1 MGAVSVDIDLLRVCT
16 AGSVDDGKSTLIG
29 RLLHDSRSLMSDQLE
44 AVQRTSADGRDRPDL
59 ALLTDGLR
67 AEREQGITIDVA
79 YRYFTTPNR
88 SFILADTPGH
98 AEYTR
103 NMVTGASTA
112 DVAIVLVDARAGLI
126 EQSHRHLAIAALLGI
141 RQVVLAVNK
150 MDLVA
155 FDRAVFDGIVTAARS
170 VAEELGVHTLHAIP
184 VSALNGDNVV
194 DRSQATPWYEGPPLL
209 ELLETIKV
217 EPPEAAGPLRLA
229 VQWVIRVGEQ
239 RRYCGRIS
247 GGSAQVGDEVTVL
260 PSMTVTTITAIH
272 DGSGA
277 VRHAG
282 LGRSVSVELADDVDV
297 GRGSLLGPVGS
308 VPTPGRELRATVC
321 WLGRRPAAP
330 GDRLMLKH
338 TTTLT
343 PVVLSAI
350 EHRLDVTTLAQTPA
364 DGLVLNDIAT
374 VLLRTAAPLG
384 VDRYRDNRTTGS
396 AILIDQLTNDT
407 VGALMFL

>member
-1 MGAVSVDIDLLRVCT
+1 MGAVSISTDLLRVCT

-44 AVQRTSADGRDRPDL
+44 AVQRTSADGSDRPDL

-79 YRYFTTPNR
+79 YRYFTTPHR

-98 AEYTR
+98 AQYTR

-150 MDLVA
+150 MDLVG
-155 FDRAVFDGIVTAARS
+155 FDRTVFDTIVVAARS
-170 VAEELGVHTLHAIP
+170 LADELGVEALHAIP

-194 DRSQATPWYEGPPLL
+194 DRSEATPWYDGPPLL

-217 EPPEAAGPLRLA
+217 EPTEAAGPLRLA

-247 GGSAQVGDEVTVL
+247 GGSAQVGDHVMVL
-260 PSMTVTTITAIH
+260 PSMTATTIIAIH
-272 DGSGA
+272 DGGGPVHLA
-277 VRHAG
+277 EW
-282 LGRSVSVELADDVDV
+282 GRSVSVELAHDLDV
-297 GRGSLLGPVGS
+297 GRGSLLGAVDAA
-308 VPTPGRELRATVC
+308 PTPSREQRATVC
-321 WLGRRPAAP
+321 WLGLKPAAP

-338 TTTLT
+338 TTTVT
-343 PVVLSAI
+343 PVVLNAI
-350 EHRLDVTTLAQTPA
+350 EHRLDVTTLEHQPA
-364 DGLVLNDIAT
+364 HQLVLNDIASV
-374 VLLRTAAPLG
+374 VLRSASPLG
-384 VDRYRDNRTTGS
+384 VDCYRDNRTTGS
-396 AILIDQLTNDT
+396 AILIDPLTNDT
-407 VGALMFL
+407 VGALMFS